1 MRPVVEKYLRK
12 LGDRLSDTGYIGPV
26 LIILSHG
33 GVAPIDEAVRL
44 AAGTVLSGPAGGVA
58 GSRYGSSLIGAEK
71 DVCPLFKKVAFSIL
85 VEESVIYA
93 LSPTAILSS
102 ITAPS
107 ICTPLVLISNAAYPN
122 PEVFAFG
129 PPVPLSSK
137 FSKMAF
143 VSKFN

>member
-1 MRPVVEKYLRK
+1 MAPFSDATQLLPITPPFIINIPGPIELFTIK
-12 LGDRLSDTGYIGPV
+12 LLITAGPFEPQ
-26 LIILSHG
+26 LTL
-33 GVAPIDEAVRL
+33 L
-44 AAGTVLSGPAGGVA
+44 KNNPA
-58 GSRYGSSLIGAEK
+58 RSLIGAEK

-107 ICTPLVLISNAAYPN
+107 IWTPLVLISNAAYPN

-143 VSKFN
+143 VSKFEY